1 MHKLLRQ
8 QAWWKVSLSFV
19 LSAMFLLFVTGPM
32 PAYAPD
38 GRDVV
43 SRQAVNIPQGEV
55 AEDVLVIGNDAT
67 LSGVVYDNLV
77 VVGGNIHLTSTAR
90 AGVVIDLGGHLI
102 QDPGAH
108 ANAVFTLS
116 FRQPFS
122 NSLAIGSA
130 LVVAVW
136 AMRLALSAGLVALPV
151 IVSVVLRSHL
161 ARPVAYVERSVRRTG
176 LMGLLVSVVFLTLG
190 AISAITVVGLPVT
203 AFLLCGYL
211 VLGVVGLTGVSAW
224 IGRMT
229 RFGAQERPVW
239 LQTLL
244 GSTFLMAFGN
254 IPMVGPILLVIAW
267 WVGVGAVA
275 MWVWH
280 GWQSRSGKT
289 AGAKR

>member
-19 LSAMFLLFVTGPM
+19 LAAMFLVFFTGPT
-32 PAYAPD
+32 PVFAAD
-38 GRDVV
+38 GREVV

-67 LSGVVYDNLV
+67 VSGVVYDNLV
-77 VVGGNIHLTSTAR
+77 VVGGDIHLTGTAR
-90 AGVVIDLGGHLI
+90 AGVVIDLGGHLT

-116 FRQPFS
+116 FRQPFL

-136 AMRLALSAGLVALPV
+136 ALRLALSAGLVALPV

-161 ARPVAYVERSVRRTG
+161 AGPVSYMERSVRRTG
-176 LMGLLVSVVFLTLG
+176 LMGLLVSVLFLTLG
-190 AISAITVVGLPVT
+190 AISAITVIGLPVT
-203 AFLLCGYL
+203 AILLCGYL

-229 RFGAQERPVW
+229 RFGTQERPVW

-254 IPMVGPILLVIAW
+254 IPMVGPILLAIAW
-267 WVGVGAVA
+267 WVGVGAVT
-275 MWVWH
+275 MWVWQ
-280 GWQSRSGKT
+280 GWQSQRKT
-289 AGAKR
+289 AGSRR

>member
-1 MHKLLRQ
+1 F
-8 QAWWKVSLSFV
+8 A
-19 LSAMFLLFVTGPM
+19 A
-32 PAYAPD
+32 D
-38 GRDVV
+38 GREVV

-67 LSGVVYDNLV
+67 VSGVVYDNLV
-77 VVGGNIHLTSTAR
+77 VVGGDIHLTGTAR
-90 AGVVIDLGGHLI
+90 AGVVIDLGGHLT

-116 FRQPFS
+116 FRQPFL

-136 AMRLALSAGLVALPV
+136 ALRLALSAGLVALPV

-161 ARPVAYVERSVRRTG
+161 AGPVSYMERSVRRTG
-176 LMGLLVSVVFLTLG
+176 LMGLLVSVLFLTLG
-190 AISAITVVGLPVT
+190 AISAITVIGLPVT
-203 AFLLCGYL
+203 AILLCGYL

-229 RFGAQERPVW
+229 RFGTQERPVW

-254 IPMVGPILLVIAW
+254 IPMVGPILLAIAW
-267 WVGVGAVA
+267 WVGVGAVT
-275 MWVWH
+275 MWVWQ
-280 GWQSRSGKT
+280 GWQSQRKT
-289 AGAKR
+289 AGSRR